1 MGKLKFRD
9 FLNVDYAPGM
19 PDIIKKNAKKRKAD
33 SGPSGSNAEYSSTHG
48 PRTEKFDAYAALA
61 KMAGT
66 PKNPDAKGFDA
77 VAHLAKSK
85 DVQKAF
91 KDKKLKKER
100 AEEDLDEALTAT
112 QRRARAR
119 QMKRYKSRIKI
130 GQEKAKR
137 RMASQEKLQK
147 RARKAARTLLFKK
160 LTKGMDKS
168 ELTFQRR
175 QEIEKR
181 LDKMKSRIDKLAK
194 KLLPQVRKAEMSRR
208 QSQNKAAD

>member
-66 PKNPDAKGFDA
+66 PKNPDKGS
-77 VAHLAKSK
+77 VYSHLAKSK

-91 KDKKLKKER
+91 KDKKLKKEQ
-100 AEEDLDEALTAT
+100 AEEELDEALTAT